1 MKRNFIQLVRFEY
14 KKEQGL
20 LRNKKSFNFN
30 TKDNYINKKT
40 VNVDT
45 SENRDRGGSATGL
58 NSLNLQ
64 KHCCHYSELIH
75 QFQTSSPRAEIKIH
89 LQRTKYSP
97 VPIAYQILSYMQN
110 KIPKPPTT
118 YMKELLIHLKRIN
131 VNLTPRLN
139 LTNNASI

>member
-45 SENRDRGGSATGL
+45 SENRDRGGLATGL

-97 VPIAYQILSYMQN
+97 VPIAYHILSLSGY
-110 KIPKPPTT
+110 
-118 YMKELLIHLKRIN
+118 L
-131 VNLTPRLN
+131 
-139 LTNNASI
+139 